1 MKNCISARNRK
12 NFQFP
17 VASLNPTYA
26 ILLIRIGS
34 DRQRAPVQE
43 LVRISVRIS
52 KQADSFYRA
61 VLGIR
66 RMTALCN
73 PLSFQRHSLESGKV
87 CSYNSPRR
95 ASQLCSRP
103 ALITPCLLSSVRL
116 SRYPAGKVSHC
127 CRASADQQSAQ
138 MVAGSTG
145 HGDQE
150 ASTSLTN
157 IASQRFL
164 TLMGKIAQGAAVAAL
179 ALALVRLDLLGGE
192 ALVYWSSVHC

>member
-1 MKNCISARNRK
+1 
-12 NFQFP
+12 
-17 VASLNPTYA
+17 
-26 ILLIRIGS
+26 
-34 DRQRAPVQE
+34 
-43 LVRISVRIS
+43 
-52 KQADSFYRA
+52 
-61 VLGIR
+61 
-66 RMTALCN
+66 
-73 PLSFQRHSLESGKV
+73 
-87 CSYNSPRR
+87 
-95 ASQLCSRP
+95 
-103 ALITPCLLSSVRL
+103 
-116 SRYPAGKVSHC
+116 
-127 CRASADQQSAQ
+127 